1 MVLPQCPNISIKIHV
16 YSDVEKM
23 EKTTEFRNFTCWQ
36 AGRGP
41 VDCSTCPINHIWSC
55 IWAPSTMWPRWG
67 SQNEEFADQSKNLR
81 HFSTLSCPT
90 PCRAK
95 VACFYFPL
103 KLFFTV
109 YFAEAACLTLT
120 TIQFFLA
127 DIKPGPALC
136 CLGDICTWNHLIA
149 RFISICRQVEQ
160 VRKAWQLILLPSS
173 LWNLKTQCFAIASC
187 AVQQFFG
194 PSSFWE
200 LCKPN
205 KF

>member
-1 MVLPQCPNISIKIHV
+1 MTNASYLFCPLSEHLWTQFISECIEREKLTQILNNQEYSNIFYLMVLPQCPNIFIKIHV

-81 HFSTLSCPT
+81 HFSTLSCPP

-95 VACFYFPL
+95 VACFYFPF
-103 KLFFTV
+103 KLFFYCLFCWSCLFDFDHNLVFLSWHKTW
-109 YFAEAACLTLT
+109 ACSLLFGWHLHLKSFDRTLY
-120 TIQFFLA
+120 Q
-127 DIKPGPALC
+127 
-136 CLGDICTWNHLIA
+136 HLQTGWTGA
-149 RFISICRQVEQ
+149 
-160 VRKAWQLILLPSS
+160 
-173 LWNLKTQCFAIASC
+173 
-187 AVQQFFG
+187 
-194 PSSFWE
+194 
-200 LCKPN
+200 
-205 KF
+205 